1 MRYMLRVLGVPIE
14 GPSYMFG
21 DNLAAINSFR
31 IPDDTL
37 KRRHNALSYHRVRE
51 AIAAKIIKFIHIDG
65 NKNPTDIL
73 TKPLP
78 STQWYPIMKPI
89 LHWLNKDKEDS

>member
-1 MRYMLRVLGVPIE
+1 MLRVPIK

-21 DNLAAINSFR
+21 DNLAVINSSR

-37 KRRHNALSYHRVRE
+37 KKRHNALSYHRVRE
-51 AIAAKIIKFIHIDG
+51 AIAANIIKFIHIDG
-65 NKNPTDIL
+65 DKNSADIL

-78 STQWYPIMKPI
+78 SAQWYPIMKPI
-89 LHWLNKDKEDS
+89 LHWLDKDEQDS